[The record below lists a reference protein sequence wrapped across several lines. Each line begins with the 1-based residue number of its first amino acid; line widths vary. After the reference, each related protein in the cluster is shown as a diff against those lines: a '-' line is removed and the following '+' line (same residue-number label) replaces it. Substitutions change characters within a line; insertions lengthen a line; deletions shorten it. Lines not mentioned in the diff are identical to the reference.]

1 MCWGWPFNALYGD
14 FLARHRERFFGHS
27 RMSLIYRQLE
37 KIPPKKLE
45 AIRRRAAE
53 HLSEHEF

>member
-1 MCWGWPFNALYGD
+1 
-14 FLARHRERFFGHS
+14 
-27 RMSLIYRQLE
+27 MSLIYRQLE